1 MANDVTRYND
11 RNGRRDLSLFDDFF
25 DSMLGAWGSYSA
37 KVPAV
42 DVEET
47 PENYL
52 VKAELPG
59 FSEDDVKISIDK
71 HVLHISGEINENE
84 KEKDG
89 RKFLIRERRHES
101 FERSFSLPD
110 GIDELLRCPSGRYV
124 HSLAEGVLY
133 IGLEVS
139 EFEVIPDA
147 SPLDAEIDVAVRIGL
162 ATCVRSVHVNLR
174 DAVTSGNRPDLGGD
188 VIQWYDILS
197 STE

>member
-59 FSEDDVKISIDK
+59 FSEDDVKISIDN

-110 GIDELLRCPSGRYV
+110 GIDESAI
-124 HSLAEGVLY
+124 SAEFRNGILTVTMPKTPEEKPRS
-133 IGLEVS
+133 IEVKIS
-139 EFEVIPDA
+139 K
-147 SPLDAEIDVAVRIGL
+147 
-162 ATCVRSVHVNLR
+162 
-174 DAVTSGNRPDLGGD
+174 
-188 VIQWYDILS
+188 
-197 STE
+197 

>member
-89 RKFLIRERRHES
+89 RTFLIRERRHES

-110 GIDELLRCPSGRYV
+110 GIDESAI
-124 HSLAEGVLY
+124 SAEFRNGILTVTMPKTPEEKPRS
-133 IGLEVS
+133 IEVKIS
-139 EFEVIPDA
+139 K
-147 SPLDAEIDVAVRIGL
+147 
-162 ATCVRSVHVNLR
+162 
-174 DAVTSGNRPDLGGD
+174 
-188 VIQWYDILS
+188 
-197 STE
+197 